1 YENSKIYQLF
11 ALVGYLESEDK
22 VVADL
27 VSYISPLPSLQKSID
42 KFCYGEREDFITEIK
57 SNFTIICIPKI
68 LVLDC
73 PEPVSLDRFK
83 LKKHLK
89 ISFMKTQ
96 YELQSVG
103 LYIPGEHQ
111 NIIPHYIAIVRKGNN
126 LYKANDSIVT
136 KFNLVDA
143 KNTTDE
149 HPRCLI
155 YVRRE

>member
-1 YENSKIYQLF
+1 MRWSTI
-11 ALVGYLESEDK
+11 
-22 VVADL
+22 VADL
-27 VSYISPLPSLQKSID
+27 FSFISPLPSLQKNID
-42 KFCYGEREDFITEIK
+42 KFCYGERENFITKVK
-57 SNFTIICIPKI
+57 SNFTIIYIPKI
-68 LVLDC
+68 LVLDS
-73 PEPVSLDRFK
+73 PEPVSLDRFN

-111 NIIPHYIAIVRKGNN
+111 DSIPHYIAMVRKGNN

-149 HPRCLI
+149 HLRCLI